1 MTDGMA
7 LSRER
12 LRLAYKDACRME
24 IEALKPGNVHLFAD
38 GHGMSAAQF
47 MTSAEV
53 SSIPLTDPRLPVGR
67 RMLEAVR
74 ATRLAVA
81 TNTNLGIIL
90 LAGPLLCAAEM
101 ADAQLHDDRLPDNRL
116 PDKRLRDNLD
126 AVLRAMSMDDTRAVF
141 EAIVAAAP
149 GGLGEAAND
158 VRQEPKVHLL
168 EAMREAAD
176 RDMIARQYVT
186 GFGDVFGV
194 GLAALQ
200 AALAR
205 GEGGMWPTVF
215 AYMAFLAGFPDSH
228 VVRKHGAE
236 VADLARQQ
244 ALAVEAALHANDD
257 EASRIR
263 LLMELDRRLKADNLN
278 PGTSADLTVATLL
291 VHTLGVQLA

>member
-1 MTDGMA
+1 
-7 LSRER
+7 
-12 LRLAYKDACRME
+12 ME

-47 MTSAEV
+47 MMSAEV
-53 SSIPLTDPRLPVGR
+53 SSAPLTDPRLPVGQ

-74 ATRLAVA
+74 ATRQAVA

-101 ADAQLHDDRLPDNRL
+101 AGGRLH
-116 PDKRLRDNLD
+116 DNLD

-186 GFGDVFGV
+186 CFGDVFDV
-194 GLAALQ
+194 GLAALE

-228 VVRKHGAE
+228 VVRNHGAD
-236 VADLARQQ
+236 AASQARQE
-244 ALAVEAALHANDD
+244 ALAIQAALHANDD

-263 LLMELDRRLKADNLN
+263 LLIGLDRRLKADNVN

-291 VHTLGVQLA
+291 VHLLGVQLA

>member
-1 MTDGMA
+1 MA

-12 LRLAYKDACRME
+12 LRVAYKDSCRME

-53 SSIPLTDPRLPVGR
+53 SSGPLTDPRLPVGR

-90 LAGPLLCAAEM
+90 LAGPLLCAAGM
-101 ADAQLHDDRLPDNRL
+101 AGAPLHDN
-116 PDKRLRDNLD
+116 RLRDNLD

-141 EAIVAAAP
+141 EAIVAAVP

-236 VADLARQQ
+236 AALQARQQ
-244 ALAVEAALHANDD
+244 ALAVEAALHASDD
-257 EASRIR
+257 ETSRIR
-263 LLMELDRRLKADNLN
+263 LLMELDRRLKANKVN

>member
-1 MTDGMA
+1 
-7 LSRER
+7 
-12 LRLAYKDACRME
+12 ME

-47 MTSAEV
+47 MMSAEV
-53 SSIPLTDPRLPVGR
+53 SSAPLTDPRLPVGQR
-67 RMLEAVR
+67 ILEAVR

-90 LAGPLLCAAEM
+90 LSGPLICAAEM
-101 ADAQLHDDRLPDNRL
+101 TGGPPHHNRLHDDRLHDA
-116 PDKRLRDNLD
+116 LD

-168 EAMREAAD
+168 EAMREAAG

-186 GFGDVFGV
+186 CFGDVFDV
-194 GLAALQ
+194 GLAALDG
-200 AALAR
+200 ALAR
-205 GEGGMWPTVF
+205 GEVGMWPTVF

-228 VVRKHGAE
+228 VVRNHGAE
-236 VADLARQQ
+236 AANRSRQE
-244 ALAVEAALHANDD
+244 ALAVQAALHANDD
-257 EASRIR
+257 EAARIR
-263 LLMELDRRLKADNLN
+263 LLMQLDRRLKTDNIN

-291 VHTLGVQLA
+291 VHLLGVRLA

>member
-1 MTDGMA
+1 MA

-12 LRLAYKDACRME
+12 LRVAYKDACRME

-47 MTSAEV
+47 MLSAEV
-53 SSIPLTDPRLPVGR
+53 SSGPLTDPRLPVGQ

-90 LAGPLLCAAEM
+90 LAGPLICAAEM
-101 ADAQLHDDRLPDNRL
+101 TGGRLH
-116 PDKRLRDNLD
+116 DNLD
-126 AVLRAMSMDDTRAVF
+126 AVLHAMSMDDTRAVF

-176 RDMIARQYVT
+176 RDMIASQYVT
-186 GFGDVFGV
+186 CFGDVFGV
-194 GLAALQ
+194 GLAALE

-228 VVRKHGAE
+228 VVRNHGAD
-236 VADLARQQ
+236 AANQARQE
-244 ALAVEAALHANDD
+244 ALAIQAALRANDD

-263 LLMELDRRLKADNLN
+263 LLIGLDRRLKADNVN

>member
-1 MTDGMA
+1 MA
-7 LSRER
+7 HSRER
-12 LRLAYKDACRME
+12 LRAAYKDACRKE

-53 SSIPLTDPRLPVGR
+53 SSVPLTDPRLPVGQ

-101 ADAQLHDDRLPDNRL
+101 AGAQLHDN
-116 PDKRLRDNLD
+116 RLRDNLD
-126 AVLRAMSMDDTRAVF
+126 AVLRAMSIDDTRAVF

-149 GGLGEAAND
+149 GGLGEAEND

-168 EAMREAAD
+168 DAMREAAD

-215 AYMAFLAGFPDSH
+215 AYMAFLAVFPDSH
-228 VVRKHGAE
+228 VVRNHGAE
-236 VADLARQQ
+236 VANQARQQ
-244 ALAVEAALHANDD
+244 ALAVEAALHGNDD

-263 LLMELDRRLKADNLN
+263 LLMELDRRLKANNVN

>member
-7 LSRER
+7 HSRER
-12 LRLAYKDACRME
+12 LRAAYKDACRME

-53 SSIPLTDPRLPVGR
+53 SSVPLTDPRLPVGQ

-74 ATRLAVA
+74 ATRLAVQ

-101 ADAQLHDDRLPDNRL
+101 AGAQLPDNRL
-116 PDKRLRDNLD
+116 HDNLD

-186 GFGDVFGV
+186 GFGDVFGA

-205 GEGGMWPTVF
+205 GEVGMWPTVF

-228 VVRKHGAE
+228 VVRNHGAD
-236 VADLARQQ
+236 VANQARQE
-244 ALAVEAALHANDD
+244 ALAVEAALHASDD
-257 EASRIR
+257 ETSRIR
-263 LLMELDRRLKADNLN
+263 LLMELDRRLKADKVN

>member
-1 MTDGMA
+1 MA

-12 LRLAYKDACRME
+12 LRVAYKDACRME

-47 MTSAEV
+47 MMSAEV
-53 SSIPLTDPRLPVGR
+53 SSGPLTDPRLPVGQ

-74 ATRLAVA
+74 ATRQAVA
-81 TNTNLGIIL
+81 TNTNLGIVL
-90 LAGPLLCAAEM
+90 LAAPLLCAAEM
-101 ADAQLHDDRLPDNRL
+101 TGAPLHDNRL
-116 PDKRLRDNLD
+116 HDNLD

-141 EAIVAAAP
+141 EAIVTAAP

-158 VRQEPKVHLL
+158 VRQAPKVHLL

-194 GLAALQ
+194 GLAALE

-228 VVRKHGAE
+228 VMRNHGAE
-236 VADLARQQ
+236 AANQARQE
-244 ALAVEAALHANDD
+244 ALAVQAALHANDD

-263 LLMELDRRLKADNLN
+263 RLMELDRRLKADKVN

-291 VHTLGVQLA
+291 VHLLGVQLA

>member
-1 MTDGMA
+1 MA
-7 LSRER
+7 HSRER
-12 LRLAYKDACRME
+12 LRAAYKDACRME

-53 SSIPLTDPRLPVGR
+53 SSVPLTDPRLPVGQ

-101 ADAQLHDDRLPDNRL
+101 AGAQLHDN
-116 PDKRLRDNLD
+116 RLRDNLD
-126 AVLRAMSMDDTRAVF
+126 AVLRAMSIDDTRAVF

-149 GGLGEAAND
+149 GGLGEAEND

-168 EAMREAAD
+168 DAMREAAD

-215 AYMAFLAGFPDSH
+215 AYMAFLAVFPDSH
-228 VVRKHGAE
+228 VVRNHGAE
-236 VADLARQQ
+236 VANQARQQ
-244 ALAVEAALHANDD
+244 ALAVEAALHGNED

-263 LLMELDRRLKADNLN
+263 LLMELDRRLKANNVN

>member
-1 MTDGMA
+1 MA

-12 LRLAYKDACRME
+12 LRVAYKVSCRME

-38 GHGMSAAQF
+38 GHGMSASQF

-53 SSIPLTDPRLPVGR
+53 SSGPLTDPRLPVGQ

-101 ADAQLHDDRLPDNRL
+101 ARAQLHDRLL
-116 PDKRLRDNLD
+116 HDNLD

-186 GFGDVFGV
+186 CFGDVFGV
-194 GLAALQ
+194 GLAALK

-228 VVRKHGAE
+228 VVRNHGAE
-236 VADLARQQ
+236 TANQARQE
-244 ALAVEAALHANDD
+244 ALAVEAALHANGD

-263 LLMELDRRLKADNLN
+263 LLMELDRRLKADSVN

>member
-1 MTDGMA
+1 MA

-12 LRLAYKDACRME
+12 FKVAYKDACRME

-47 MTSAEV
+47 MMSAEV
-53 SSIPLTDPRLPVGR
+53 SSGPLTDPRLPVGQ

-74 ATRLAVA
+74 ATRQAVA

-101 ADAQLHDDRLPDNRL
+101 TGAPLHDNRL
-116 PDKRLRDNLD
+116 HDNLD

-194 GLAALQ
+194 GLAALE

-228 VVRKHGAE
+228 VMRNHGAE
-236 VADLARQQ
+236 AANQARQE
-244 ALAVEAALHANDD
+244 ALAVQAALHANDD

-263 LLMELDRRLKADNLN
+263 RLMELDRRLKADKVN

-291 VHTLGVQLA
+291 VHLLGVQLA

>member
-1 MTDGMA
+1 
-7 LSRER
+7 
-12 LRLAYKDACRME
+12 ME

-53 SSIPLTDPRLPVGR
+53 SSAPLTDPRLPVGQ

-101 ADAQLHDDRLPDNRL
+101 AGAQEHDSLLH
-116 PDKRLRDNLD
+116 DNLD
-126 AVLRAMSMDDTRAVF
+126 AVLRAMSMDDTGAVF

-149 GGLGEAAND
+149 GGLGEATND

-228 VVRKHGAE
+228 VARNHGAE
-236 VADLARQQ
+236 AAHQARQE
-244 ALAVEAALHANDD
+244 AFAVEAALHANDD

-263 LLMELDRRLKADNLN
+263 LLMELDRRLKANNVN

>member
-1 MTDGMA
+1 MA

-12 LRLAYKDACRME
+12 LRVAYKDACRME

-47 MTSAEV
+47 MMSAEV
-53 SSIPLTDPRLPVGR
+53 SSGPLTDPRLPVGQ

-74 ATRLAVA
+74 ATRQAVA

-101 ADAQLHDDRLPDNRL
+101 TGAPLHDNRL
-116 PDKRLRDNLD
+116 HDNLD
-126 AVLRAMSMDDTRAVF
+126 AVLHAMSMDDTRAVF

-158 VRQEPKVHLL
+158 VRQTPKVHLL

-186 GFGDVFGV
+186 CFGDVFGV
-194 GLAALQ
+194 GLAALE

-228 VVRKHGAE
+228 VMRNHGAE
-236 VADLARQQ
+236 AANQARQE
-244 ALAVEAALHANDD
+244 ALAVQAALHANDD

-263 LLMELDRRLKADNLN
+263 RLMELDRRLKADKVN

-291 VHTLGVQLA
+291 VHLLGVQLA

>member
-1 MTDGMA
+1 
-7 LSRER
+7 
-12 LRLAYKDACRME
+12 ME

-47 MTSAEV
+47 MMSAEV
-53 SSIPLTDPRLPVGR
+53 SSGPLTDPRLPVGQR
-67 RMLEAVR
+67 ILEAVR
-74 ATRLAVA
+74 ATRLAVT

-101 ADAQLHDDRLPDNRL
+101 TGAPLHDNRL
-116 PDKRLRDNLD
+116 HDNID

-194 GLAALQ
+194 GLAALE

-228 VVRKHGAE
+228 VVRNHGAE
-236 VADLARQQ
+236 AANQARQE
-244 ALAVEAALHANDD
+244 AVAIQAALHANDD

-263 LLMELDRRLKADNLN
+263 LLIGLDRRLKADKVN

-291 VHTLGVQLA
+291 VHLLGVQLA

>member
-1 MTDGMA
+1 
-7 LSRER
+7 
-12 LRLAYKDACRME
+12 ME

-53 SSIPLTDPRLPVGR
+53 SSVPLTDPRLPVGQ

-101 ADAQLHDDRLPDNRL
+101 AGAQLHDN
-116 PDKRLRDNLD
+116 RLRDNLD
-126 AVLRAMSMDDTRAVF
+126 AVLRAMSIDDTKAVF

-149 GGLGEAAND
+149 GGLGEAEND

-168 EAMREAAD
+168 DAMREAAD

-215 AYMAFLAGFPDSH
+215 AYMAFLAVFPDSH
-228 VVRKHGAE
+228 VVRNHGAE
-236 VADLARQQ
+236 VANQARQQ
-244 ALAVEAALHANDD
+244 ALAVEAALHGNDD

-263 LLMELDRRLKADNLN
+263 LLMELDRRLKANNVN

>member
-1 MTDGMA
+1 
-7 LSRER
+7 
-12 LRLAYKDACRME
+12 ME

-47 MTSAEV
+47 MMSAEV
-53 SSIPLTDPRLPVGR
+53 SSGPLTDPRLPVGQ

-90 LAGPLLCAAEM
+90 LAAPLLCAAEM
-101 ADAQLHDDRLPDNRL
+101 TGAPLHDNRL
-116 PDKRLRDNLD
+116 HDNLG
-126 AVLRAMSMDDTRAVF
+126 AVLRAMSMDDTKAVF

-194 GLAALQ
+194 GLAALE

-228 VVRKHGAE
+228 VVRNHGAE
-236 VADLARQQ
+236 AANQARQE
-244 ALAVEAALHANDD
+244 AVAVQAALHANDD

-263 LLMELDRRLKADNLN
+263 RLMELDRRLKADKVN

-291 VHTLGVQLA
+291 VHLLGVQLA

>member
-1 MTDGMA
+1 
-7 LSRER
+7 
-12 LRLAYKDACRME
+12 ME

-53 SSIPLTDPRLPVGR
+53 SSAPLTDPRLPVGQ

-90 LAGPLLCAAEM
+90 LAGPLLCAAQM
-101 ADAQLHDDRLPDNRL
+101 TGGALH
-116 PDKRLRDNLD
+116 DNLD

-194 GLAALQ
+194 GLAALE

-205 GEGGMWPTVF
+205 GEDGMWPTVF

-228 VVRKHGAE
+228 VVRNHGAE
-236 VADLARQQ
+236 TANQARQE
-244 ALAVEAALHANDD
+244 ALAVQAALHASDD
-257 EASRIR
+257 DASRIR
-263 LLMELDRRLKADNLN
+263 LLMGLDRRLKADNVN

>member
-1 MTDGMA
+1 
-7 LSRER
+7 
-12 LRLAYKDACRME
+12 ME

-38 GHGMSAAQF
+38 GHGMFAAQF

-53 SSIPLTDPRLPVGR
+53 SSWPLTDPRLPVGQ

-101 ADAQLHDDRLPDNRL
+101 TGGRLHDNGLH
-116 PDKRLRDNLD
+116 DNLD
-126 AVLRAMSMDDTRAVF
+126 AVLRAMSMEDTRAVF
-141 EAIVAAAP
+141 AAIVAAAP

-186 GFGDVFGV
+186 CFGDVFGV
-194 GLAALQ
+194 GLAALE

-228 VVRKHGAE
+228 VVRNHGTEA
-236 VADLARQQ
+236 ANQARQE
-244 ALAVEAALHANDD
+244 ALDVQAALHANHD
-257 EASRIR
+257 EPSRIR
-263 LLMELDRRLKADNLN
+263 LLMELDRRLKADKVN

>member
-1 MTDGMA
+1 
-7 LSRER
+7 
-12 LRLAYKDACRME
+12 ME

-53 SSIPLTDPRLPVGR
+53 SSAPLTDPRLPVGQ

-90 LAGPLLCAAEM
+90 LAGPLLCAAQM
-101 ADAQLHDDRLPDNRL
+101 TGGALH
-116 PDKRLRDNLD
+116 DNLD

-194 GLAALQ
+194 GLAALE

-205 GEGGMWPTVF
+205 GEDGMWPTVF

-228 VVRKHGAE
+228 VVRNHGAE
-236 VADLARQQ
+236 TANQARQE
-244 ALAVEAALHANDD
+244 ALAVQAALHANDD
-257 EASRIR
+257 DASRIR
-263 LLMELDRRLKADNLN
+263 LLMGLDRRLKADNVN

>member
-1 MTDGMA
+1 MA
-7 LSRER
+7 VSRER
-12 LRLAYKDACRME
+12 LRAAYKDACRME

-53 SSIPLTDPRLPVGR
+53 SSEPLTDPRLPVGR

-101 ADAQLHDDRLPDNRL
+101 AGAQLHDN
-116 PDKRLRDNLD
+116 RLRDNLD

-141 EAIVAAAP
+141 EAIVTAAP

-168 EAMREAAD
+168 DAMREAAD
-176 RDMIARQYVT
+176 RDMIARQYVS
-186 GFGDVFGV
+186 GFDDVFGV
-194 GLAALQ
+194 GLAALE
-200 AALAR
+200 AALSR

-228 VVRKHGAE
+228 VVRNHGAE
-236 VADLARQQ
+236 VANQARQE
-244 ALAVEAALHANDD
+244 ALAVEAALHASDD
-257 EASRIR
+257 ETSRIR
-263 LLMELDRRLKADNLN
+263 LLMELDRRLKANNVN

>member
-1 MTDGMA
+1 MA

-12 LRLAYKDACRME
+12 LRAAYKDACRME

-53 SSIPLTDPRLPVGR
+53 SSAPLTDPRLPVGQ

-90 LAGPLLCAAEM
+90 LAGPLLCAAQM
-101 ADAQLHDDRLPDNRL
+101 TGGALH
-116 PDKRLRDNLD
+116 DNLD

-186 GFGDVFGV
+186 GFDEVFGV
-194 GLAALQ
+194 GLAALD

-236 VADLARQQ
+236 AADQARQE
-244 ALAVEAALHANDD
+244 ALAVEAALHADDD

-263 LLMELDRRLKADNLN
+263 LLMELDRRLKANNVN

>member
-1 MTDGMA
+1 MA

-12 LRLAYKDACRME
+12 LRAAYKDSCRME

-53 SSIPLTDPRLPVGR
+53 SSAPLTDPRLPVGQ

-90 LAGPLLCAAEM
+90 LAGPLLCAAQM
-101 ADAQLHDDRLPDNRL
+101 TGGALH
-116 PDKRLRDNLD
+116 DNLD

-176 RDMIARQYVT
+176 RDMIARQYV
-186 GFGDVFGV
+186 
-194 GLAALQ
+194 
-200 AALAR
+200 
-205 GEGGMWPTVF
+205 
-215 AYMAFLAGFPDSH
+215 
-228 VVRKHGAE
+228 
-236 VADLARQQ
+236 
-244 ALAVEAALHANDD
+244 
-257 EASRIR
+257 
-263 LLMELDRRLKADNLN
+263 
-278 PGTSADLTVATLL
+278 
-291 VHTLGVQLA
+291 

>member
-1 MTDGMA
+1 MA

-12 LRLAYKDACRME
+12 LRVAYKDACRME

-47 MTSAEV
+47 MMSAEV
-53 SSIPLTDPRLPVGR
+53 SSGPLTDPRLPVGQ

-74 ATRLAVA
+74 ATRQAVA

-101 ADAQLHDDRLPDNRL
+101 TGAPLHDSRLH
-116 PDKRLRDNLD
+116 DNLD

-141 EAIVAAAP
+141 EAIVTAAP

-158 VRQEPKVHLL
+158 VRQAPKVHLL

-186 GFGDVFGV
+186 CFGDVFGV
-194 GLAALQ
+194 GLAALE

-228 VVRKHGAE
+228 VMRNHGAE
-236 VADLARQQ
+236 AANQARQE
-244 ALAVEAALHANDD
+244 ALAVQAALHANDD

-263 LLMELDRRLKADNLN
+263 RLMELDRRLKADKVN

-291 VHTLGVQLA
+291 VHLLGVQLA

>member
-1 MTDGMA
+1 MA

-12 LRLAYKDACRME
+12 LRVAYKDACRME

-47 MTSAEV
+47 MLSAEV
-53 SSIPLTDPRLPVGR
+53 SSGPLTDPRLPVGQ

-90 LAGPLLCAAEM
+90 LAGPLICAAEM
-101 ADAQLHDDRLPDNRL
+101 TGGRLH
-116 PDKRLRDNLD
+116 DNLD
-126 AVLRAMSMDDTRAVF
+126 AVLHAMSMDDTRAVF

-176 RDMIARQYVT
+176 RDMIASQYVT
-186 GFGDVFGV
+186 CFGDVFGV
-194 GLAALQ
+194 GLAALE

-228 VVRKHGAE
+228 VVRNHGAD
-236 VADLARQQ
+236 AANQARQE
-244 ALAVEAALHANDD
+244 ALAIQAALRANDD

-263 LLMELDRRLKADNLN
+263 LLIGLDRRLKADNVN

-291 VHTLGVQLA
+291 VHLLGVQLA

>member
-1 MTDGMA
+1 MA

-12 LRLAYKDACRME
+12 LRTAYEDACRME

-47 MTSAEV
+47 MMSAEV
-53 SSIPLTDPRLPVGR
+53 SSAPLTDPRLPVGQR
-67 RMLEAVR
+67 ILEAVR

-81 TNTNLGIIL
+81 THTNHGIIL
-90 LAGPLLCAAEM
+90 LSGPLICAAEM
-101 ADAQLHDDRLPDNRL
+101 TGGPPHHNRLHDDRLHDA
-116 PDKRLRDNLD
+116 LD

-168 EAMREAAD
+168 EAMREAAG

-186 GFGDVFGV
+186 CFGDVFDV
-194 GLAALQ
+194 GLAALDG
-200 AALAR
+200 ALAR
-205 GEGGMWPTVF
+205 GEVGMWPTVF

-228 VVRKHGAE
+228 VVRNHGAE
-236 VADLARQQ
+236 AANRSRQE
-244 ALAVEAALHANDD
+244 ALAVQAALHANDD
-257 EASRIR
+257 EAARIR
-263 LLMELDRRLKADNLN
+263 LLMQLDRRLKTDNIN

-291 VHTLGVQLA
+291 VHLLGVRLA

>member
-1 MTDGMA
+1 MTDAMA
-7 LSRER
+7 VSRER
-12 LRLAYKDACRME
+12 LRAAYKDACRME

-53 SSIPLTDPRLPVGR
+53 SSEPLTDPRLPVGR

-101 ADAQLHDDRLPDNRL
+101 AGAQLHDN
-116 PDKRLRDNLD
+116 RLRDNLD

-141 EAIVAAAP
+141 EAIVTAAP

-168 EAMREAAD
+168 DAMREAAD
-176 RDMIARQYVT
+176 RDMIARQYVS
-186 GFGDVFGV
+186 GFDDVFGV
-194 GLAALQ
+194 GLAALE
-200 AALAR
+200 AALSR

-228 VVRKHGAE
+228 VVRNHGAE
-236 VADLARQQ
+236 VANQARQE
-244 ALAVEAALHANDD
+244 ALAVEAALHASDD
-257 EASRIR
+257 ETSRIR
-263 LLMELDRRLKADNLN
+263 LLMELDRRLKANNVN

>member
-12 LRLAYKDACRME
+12 LRAAYKDACRME

-53 SSIPLTDPRLPVGR
+53 SSAPLTDPRLPVGQ

-90 LAGPLLCAAEM
+90 LAGPLLCAAQM
-101 ADAQLHDDRLPDNRL
+101 TGGALH
-116 PDKRLRDNLD
+116 DNLD

-186 GFGDVFGV
+186 GFDEVFGV
-194 GLAALQ
+194 GLAALD

-236 VADLARQQ
+236 AADQARQE
-244 ALAVEAALHANDD
+244 ALAVEAALHADDD

-263 LLMELDRRLKADNLN
+263 LLMELDRRLKANNVN